1 MCPVEGEPARRHVST
16 PRYQEFSQWPATEA
30 ASLADPNRNQTRL
43 QKIYGM
49 LESDSM
55 DERNGLTGSRLA
67 VGVDVPDRH
76 GIAEVNTEVHV
87 VTKHNVSAV
96 GIQ

>member
-1 MCPVEGEPARRHVST
+1 
-16 PRYQEFSQWPATEA
+16 
-30 ASLADPNRNQTRL
+30 
-43 QKIYGM
+43 
-49 LESDSM
+49 M